1 MKNFNK
7 AFKQYLNELIYFAG
21 TNVNVR
27 LVYTNY
33 NNRFC
38 VTVFYTDSTIINL
51 MKGEIIC

>member
-1 MKNFNK
+1 MKNFSK

>member
-1 MKNFNK
+1 MKNFSK

-27 LVYTNY
+27 LVYTPY
-33 NNRFC
+33 NNRYC
-38 VTVFYTDSTIINL
+38 VTIFYTDSTIKNL